1 MKLESKSF
9 PKEGTIPRLYTCD
22 GKDCSPHLIWSEF
35 PGDSKSFA
43 LPVIDP
49 DAPGGDFIHWLITNI
64 PAETRKIEE
73 GEVPSETEQ
82 IINDFG
88 KKD

>member
-9 PKEGTIPRLYTCD
+9 PKEVRFLVSILAMGRIVHP
-22 GKDCSPHLIWSEF
+22 SLIWSEF

-64 PAETRKIEE
+64 PAETRGIFWMRSR
-73 GEVPSETEQ
+73 GIQLTLL
-82 IINDFG
+82 N
-88 KKD
+88 